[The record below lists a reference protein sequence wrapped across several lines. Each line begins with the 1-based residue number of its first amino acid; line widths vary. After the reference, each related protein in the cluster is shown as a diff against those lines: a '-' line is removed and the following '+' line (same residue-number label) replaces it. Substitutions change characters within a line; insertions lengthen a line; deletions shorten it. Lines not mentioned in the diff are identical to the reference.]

1 MQMELVMGVLLF
13 GLVIYIKLGMIKEFL
28 VAWKEAKG
36 KAVLLFVKNNAFFS
50 IMFVVLILDIIGRF
64 VPGMQAHYKG
74 GSFSHELVAWS
85 LLYLIPT
92 GIGLYFMKLGNKNDD
107 GKAHIRGATVISS
120 DQLSAQ
126 LKNNVS
132 DDCLPITPAIKIPK
146 HIETTH
152 FFICGRPGS
161 GKSQLFYRIVQKVF
175 DRGEKGIY
183 YDFKGDMV
191 SKFFDRNK
199 HILFNP
205 FDQRCIQWNIFNE
218 IESPLDIRSIAASMI
233 PITGNDPYWST
244 AARDVF
250 AGILTGLYHA
260 GERNN
265 EAVYKWCSL
274 PCYTLL
280 QKLSQ
285 YPGTET
291 ATKHLASDKQGA
303 SVLSVMSTSVQCFE
317 YLRNI
322 DGTFSI
328 KKWASDDSDKRSVFL
343 SNYSEI
349 SDTIRPILSLFIE
362 ITGKQILSLPDSR
375 DRRIF
380 FFIDEFGTLA
390 NLPTIP
396 TMLTNGRSKGMSVWI
411 AIQDIGQIEKLYGK
425 ELTQT
430 IINSCASSFTFTV
443 NDPNTADFLSR
454 KIGEREIKETNVSHT
469 SGQSASST
477 TSQQTRQERTV
488 LPSEIL
494 GMPNL
499 YTLTKLSG
507 YALATVNLEIISL
520 PDLQPAFLKRTDL
533 SLATQAGNGSSG
545 EPGIIIKEKE
555 EGKREEETDPYKDEI
570 VL

>member
-1 MQMELVMGVLLF
+1 MDELVSGPKKPIHF
-13 GLVIYIKLGMIKEFL
+13 TTALVTIE
-28 VAWKEAKG
+28 
-36 KAVLLFVKNNAFFS
+36 
-50 IMFVVLILDIIGRF
+50 LI
-64 VPGMQAHYKG
+64 
-74 GSFSHELVAWS
+74 
-85 LLYLIPT
+85 YLIPVA
-92 GIGLYFMKLGNKNDD
+92 IGLYFMKKKGGGG
-107 GKAHIRGATVISS
+107 GKAHVRGATVISS

-132 DDCLPITPAIKIPK
+132 EECLPITSAVKIPK
-146 HIETTH
+146 QIETTH

-161 GKSQLFYRIVQKVF
+161 GKSQLFYRIVPKVF

-191 SKFFDRNK
+191 AKFFDKNK

-205 FDQRCIQWNIFNE
+205 FDQRCISWNVFNE
-218 IESPLDIRSIAASMI
+218 IETPLDIRSIAASMI

-260 GERNN
+260 GEKNN
-265 EAVYKWCSL
+265 DAVYRWCNL
-274 PCYTLL
+274 PCETLHRT
-280 QKLSQ
+280 LSK

-291 ATKHLASDKQGA
+291 ATKHLASEKQGM
-303 SVLSVMSTSVQCFE
+303 SVLSVMAGSVSCFE

-322 DGTFSI
+322 DGVFSI

-362 ITGKQILSLPDSR
+362 ITGKQILSLPDNR

-390 NLPTIP
+390 NMPTIP
-396 TMLTNGRSKGMSVWI
+396 TMLTNGRSKGMSIWI
-411 AIQDIGQIEKLYGK
+411 AIQDIGQIEKLYGR
-425 ELTQT
+425 EIAQT
-430 IINSCASSFTFTV
+430 IINSCASSFTFAV

-469 SGQSASST
+469 DGQSSSST
-477 TSQQTRQERTV
+477 TSQQTRQERAV

-499 YTLTKLSG
+499 CTLTKLSG
-507 YALATVNLEIISL
+507 YTLAIVNLEIVSL
-520 PDLQPAFLKRTDL
+520 PDVQPAFEKRSDL
-533 SLATQAGNGSSG
+533 SLAAQAAYTPAV
-545 EPGIIIKEKE
+545 EPSTPTATKAI
-555 EGKREEETDPYKDEI
+555 DPYKDEI
-570 VL
+570 IL

>member
-1 MQMELVMGVLLF
+1 MSTTATPLL
-13 GLVIYIKLGMIKEFL
+13 LKRKY
-28 VAWKEAKG
+28 A
-36 KAVLLFVKNNAFFS
+36 S
-50 IMFVVLILDIIGRF
+50 LI
-64 VPGMQAHYKG
+64 
-74 GSFSHELVAWS
+74 
-85 LLYLIPT
+85 
-92 GIGLYFMKLGNKNDD
+92 
-107 GKAHIRGATVISS
+107 
-120 DQLSAQ
+120 
-126 LKNNVS
+126 
-132 DDCLPITPAIKIPK
+132 
-146 HIETTH
+146 
-152 FFICGRPGS
+152 
-161 GKSQLFYRIVQKVF
+161 
-175 DRGEKGIY
+175 
-183 YDFKGDMV
+183 
-191 SKFFDRNK
+191 
-199 HILFNP
+199 
-205 FDQRCIQWNIFNE
+205 NE
-218 IESPLDIRSIAASMI
+218 IDSPLDIRSIASSMI

-390 NLPTIP
+390 NMPTIP
-396 TMLTNGRSKGMSVWI
+396 TMLTNGRSKGMSIWI

-425 ELTQT
+425 ETTQT
-430 IINSCASSFTFTV
+430 IINSCASSFTLAV
-443 NDPNTADFLSR
+443 NDPHTAEFLSL
-454 KIGEREIKETNVSHT
+454 KIGERVVKETNKSRT
-469 SGQSASST
+469 STGMFEPESTT
-477 TSQQTRQERTV
+477 TSQQTRQERAI
-488 LPSEIL
+488 LPSELL
-494 GMPNL
+494 GMMNL
-499 YTLTKLSG
+499 WTFARLSG
-507 YALATVNLEIISL
+507 YNLAEIKLEVLTL
-520 PDLQPAFLKRTDL
+520 PDLQPAFQKRTDL
-533 SLATQAGNGSSG
+533 SLAAQAGNRSERTGNQKNRKRRRENG
-545 EPGIIIKEKE
+545 GREGPG
-555 EGKREEETDPYKDEI
+555 
-570 VL
+570 

>member
-1 MQMELVMGVLLF
+1 MQLVMGILLF
-13 GLVIYIKLGMIKEFL
+13 GLVIYIKLGRIKEFL
-28 VAWKEAKG
+28 ATWKEDKG
-36 KAVLLFVKNNAFFS
+36 KAVVLFVKNSAFFT
-50 IMFVVLILDIIGRF
+50 VLFIILLMDAGSRL
-64 VPGMQAHYKG
+64 VPGMRTVNKG
-74 GSFSHELVAWS
+74 DSFSNS
-85 LLYLIPT
+85 LLVWDMLYLVPFL
-92 GIGLYFMKLGNKNDD
+92 IGTFFISRGRDDD

-132 DDCLPITPAIKIPK
+132 GDCLPITPAIKIPK

-191 SKFFDRNK
+191 TKFYSKDK

-205 FDQRCIQWNIFNE
+205 FDKRCISWNIFNE
-218 IESPLDIRSIAASMI
+218 IETPLDIRSIAALMI

-260 GERNN
+260 GEKNN
-265 EAVYKWCSL
+265 DAVYRWCNL
-274 PCYTLL
+274 PCETLHRT
-280 QKLSQ
+280 LSK
-285 YPGTET
+285 YSGTET
-291 ATKHLASDKQGA
+291 ATKHLASEKQGM
-303 SVLSVMSTSVQCFE
+303 SVLSVMAGSVSCFE

-322 DGTFSI
+322 DGVFSI
-328 KKWASDDSDKRSVFL
+328 KKWAADDSDKRSVFL

-362 ITGKQILSLPDSR
+362 ITGKQILSLPDNR

-390 NLPTIP
+390 NMPTIP
-396 TMLTNGRSKGMSVWI
+396 TMLTNGRSKGMSIWI
-411 AIQDIGQIEKLYGK
+411 AIQDIGQIEKLYGR
-425 ELTQT
+425 EIAQT
-430 IINSCASSFTFTV
+430 IINSCASSFTFAV

-469 SGQSASST
+469 DGQSSSST
-477 TSQQTRQERTV
+477 TSQQTRQERAV

-499 YTLTKLSG
+499 CVLTKLSG
-507 YALATVNLEIISL
+507 YPLAIVNLEIISL
-520 PDLQPAFLKRTDL
+520 PDMQPAFEKRSDL
-533 SLATQAGNGSSG
+533 SLAAQAAYTPAV
-545 EPGIIIKEKE
+545 EPLTPTTAK
-555 EGKREEETDPYKDEI
+555 ETDPYKDEI
-570 VL
+570 IL